1 MVYAKKKNKA
11 KKRTTDVAQPAP
23 AEEII
28 GVVDRGVHAVA
39 AQWKPIAI
47 VIGGTA
53 LILSIVAV
61 YQWVRENQEDE
72 AAGMLYDAELKLPD
86 ASGFSFDLTGEIDGG
101 DPEKH
106 EAELR
111 EAIAS
116 FEAVSGEFGTGIGG
130 DLARLESAHA
140 LLALQDF
147 EGAAARYDEA
157 ADSESDLVRT
167 LALNGQATA
176 LESLERYAD
185 EQLVLRELMDAGA
198 GPVIEHAYLDL
209 IRAHELDGD
218 DDGALAACREFEE
231 KLPDSP
237 LITEVQGKIRKLGGE
252 AVTTPETDAEDNAS

>member
-11 KKRTTDVAQPAP
+11 KKRSTEEVQAAP

-47 VIGGTA
+47 VLGGTA
-53 LILSIVAV
+53 LVLSIISIV
-61 YQWVRENQEDE
+61 QWMQANKEDT

-86 ASGFSFDLTGEIDGG
+86 DSGFSLDLSGQFAND
-101 DPEKH
+101 DPAKR
-106 EAELR
+106 EADLR
-111 EAIAS
+111 EAVS
-116 FEAVSGEFGTGIGG
+116 EFEAVTAEYGSGVGG

-140 LLALQDF
+140 LLALDDY
-147 EGAAARYDEA
+147 EAAAARYDEA
-157 ADSESDLVRT
+157 ADTKSRLVKT

-176 LESLERYAD
+176 LENLGRYGE
-185 EQLVLRELMDAGA
+185 EQQVLRELMAVGA
-198 GPVIEHAYLDL
+198 GPVLEHAYQDL

-218 DDGALAACREFEE
+218 KDGALAACREFEE

-237 LITEVQGKIRKLGGE
+237 LITEVQSKIQSLGGE
-252 AVTTPETDAEDNAS
+252 ATPPEPAAEESAS